1 MYQITLRD
9 LLPGKCISCIRELAK
24 NDAGLLKFGCS
35 FTSSPNAVDV
45 VIKDNF
51 EAITM
56 ISSTNVFKA
65 LAAIL
70 ADDI

>member
-1 MYQITLRD
+1 M
-9 LLPGKCISCIRELAK
+9 SCIRELAK
-24 NDAGLLKFGCS
+24 DDAGLLRFGCN
-35 FTSSPNAVDV
+35 FTSSPNGVEL

-56 ISSTNVFKA
+56 ISSTKVFKA